1 MLGCWPNQ
9 SDLVWLATAL
19 KKGQR
24 KKKVKSVK
32 RMLKHRD
39 TKSRGGL
46 MENNPALSKNI
57 PDVYPSNRNSTPTH
71 KDILK
76 KLLREA
82 PRVLD
87 KNIYSITVRVNKQ
100 ETTKCSSKGDLRY
113 IRTVKFLPLREN
125 VSSFHTASMILTNNV
140 EFTHTHT
147 QIGHR
152 THTL

>member
-87 KNIYSITVRVNKQ
+87 KKY
-100 ETTKCSSKGDLRY
+100 L
-113 IRTVKFLPLREN
+113 
-125 VSSFHTASMILTNNV
+125 
-140 EFTHTHT
+140 
-147 QIGHR
+147 
-152 THTL
+152 